1 MCETLTKYKTQK
13 RLYYGDGPDAARRQK
28 AGANASIRAPF
39 AAFWRKNNQFRSE
52 SERQTLQAV
61 SLWKQGWES
70 GLGTEMVE
78 GAPRMCLE
86 KQPRA

>member
-28 AGANASIRAPF
+28 AGANASIRVPF

-61 SLWKQGWES
+61 SLWK
-70 GLGTEMVE
+70 
-78 GAPRMCLE
+78 
-86 KQPRA
+86 